1 MGSIVWDTVDMGFL
15 DLAMGA
21 RLLAEAAAEE
31 GGFGLNFDIF
41 ETNLVN
47 LSIVI
52 GVVVYFGKG
61 FLSKALGDRKEAI
74 ATAIKEAEDRKQKA
88 SAALTEAQKN
98 LAQAQAQA
106 EKIRASATDSAKAAS
121 AEILAKAEQDVAR
134 MRETAAADISNDQNR
149 VINEL
154 RQRVVALAMQKAE
167 AEVPGRLNDST
178 QQQLIDRSIAMIG
191 ES

>member
-1 MGSIVWDTVDMGFL
+1 MGFL

-31 GGFGLNFDIF
+31 GGFGLNLDIF

-52 GVVVYFGKG
+52 AVVVYFGRG
-61 FLSKALGDRKEAI
+61 FLSKALGDRKAAI
-74 ATAIKEAEDRKQKA
+74 ATAIQEAEDRKKKA
-88 SAALTEAQKN
+88 SVALAEAQQN

-106 EKIRASATDSAKAAS
+106 EKIRASATDAAKAAS
-121 AEILAKAEQDVAR
+121 AEILAKAEQDVVR
-134 MRETAAADISNDQNR
+134 MRETAAADITNEQIR

-154 RQRVVALAMQKAE
+154 RQRVVALAMQKVE
-167 AEVPGRLNDST
+167 SEVPGRLNDST
-178 QQQLIDRSIAMIG
+178 QQRLIDRSIAMIG

>member
-1 MGSIVWDTVDMGFL
+1 MGFL
-15 DLAMGA
+15 DLAMGT

-31 GGFGLNFDIF
+31 GGFGLNLDIF

-52 GVVVYFGKG
+52 AVVVYFGKG
-61 FLSKALGDRKEAI
+61 FLSKTLGDRKAAI
-74 ATAIKEAEDRKQKA
+74 ATAIQEAEERKKKA
-88 SAALTEAQKN
+88 SVSLAEAQQN

-106 EKIRASATDSAKAAS
+106 EKIRASATDAAKAAG
-121 AEILAKAEQDVAR
+121 AEILAKAEQDVVR
-134 MRETAAADISNDQNR
+134 MRETAAADITNEQTR

-154 RQRVVALAMQKAE
+154 RQRVVALAMQKVE
-167 AEVPGRLNDST
+167 SEIPGRLNDST

-191 ES
+191 GS